1 MILDLEPIRDEE
13 NGRKGRAEKDTSFGG
28 LMITILV
35 IVLLIACG
43 TSFGIGYAV
52 GHYYTPPDAEKPTV
66 QTAAVTTAK
75 EVPLAAAGATQA
87 ILAPAAF
94 DTPMSGLSKPPAPT
108 PAPVAKP
115 ADKPQPKPVVA
126 APQSKPVAAPQTKP
140 VVTQVAH
147 AKPSAGQSA
156 KGKPSPSS
164 SAKHSPPH
172 GAAFAHNSTPARGA
186 DPFIHL
192 ISNPNYGVESSPSSS
207 HQPMVQVA
215 VLTRDE
221 DASVLIDALSRHGY
235 SASSTRE
242 SDHRIHIRLGPF
254 SSRTDASAMRDKL
267 LNDGYNA
274 VVQ

>member
-1 MILDLEPIRDEE
+1 MILDLEPVREE
-13 NGRKGRAEKDTSFGG
+13 KNERKDRAERDSSFGG
-28 LMITILV
+28 LMISILV

-52 GHYYTPPDAEKPTV
+52 GHYFTPPYVDKPSV
-66 QTAAVTTAK
+66 QTAAVTPAPATV
-75 EVPLAAAGATQA
+75 VPLAAAGATQA
-87 ILAPAAF
+87 SVAPFA
-94 DTPMSGLSKPPAPT
+94 TTTSMSGVSRPPAPT
-108 PAPVAKP
+108 PTPAAKAAVA
-115 ADKPQPKPVVA
+115 
-126 APQSKPVAAPQTKP
+126 
-140 VVTQVAH
+140 QVAH
-147 AKPSAGQSA
+147 AKPSASQSA
-156 KGKPSPSS
+156 KSKPSPSFKE
-164 SAKHSPPH
+164 KHSPPH
-172 GAAFAHNSTPARGA
+172 GAAFAHNSNPARGA
-186 DPFIHL
+186 DPFSHL
-192 ISNPNYGVESSPSSS
+192 ISNPNYGMESSSSS

>member
-1 MILDLEPIRDEE
+1 MILDLEPVRDEE
-13 NGRKGRAEKDTSFGG
+13 NKRKERAERDSSFGW

-52 GHYYTPPDAEKPTV
+52 GHYYTPPDADKTPV
-66 QTAAVTTAK
+66 QTAAATPAT
-75 EVPLAAAGATQA
+75 EVPLAAAGAAQG

-94 DTPMSGLSKPPAPT
+94 DTPMSGVSTPPPTPT
-108 PAPVAKP
+108 PAPKVAPPQAKP
-115 ADKPQPKPVVA
+115 AAAPQPKPAVA
-126 APQSKPVAAPQTKP
+126 
-140 VVTQVAH
+140 QVAH
-147 AKPSAGQSA
+147 AKPHAGQSA
-156 KGKPSPSS
+156 KAKPSPSS
-164 SAKHSPPH
+164 AAKHSPPH
-172 GAAFAHNSTPARGA
+172 GEAFAHNSNPARGA

-192 ISNPNYGVESSPSSS
+192 ISNPNYGINSSPSR
-207 HQPMVQVA
+207 QPMVQVA

-221 DASVLIDALSRHGY
+221 DASILIDALSRHGY
-235 SASSTRE
+235 SASANRE